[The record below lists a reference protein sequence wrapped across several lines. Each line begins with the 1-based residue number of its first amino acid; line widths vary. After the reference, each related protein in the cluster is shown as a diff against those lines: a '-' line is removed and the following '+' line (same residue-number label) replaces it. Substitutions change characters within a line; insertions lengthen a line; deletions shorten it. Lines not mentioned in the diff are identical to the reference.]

1 MRLSKLDAAARLGVS
16 PSTIDRMIRR
26 GELEAENEPHG
37 TRYKV
42 WVLFDGKSCDSSLD
56 QSHDEVVSNHVPSVD
71 PPPDLSDP
79 RHDESSLGKLTGLR
93 ERVKYAEERA
103 QSLEEL
109 ADYHKQLLAD
119 SEWRFQEV
127 LQQLKQSQDN
137 MATLMRALP
146 APAAEP
152 ILEEPEQVAVPP
164 VPEAPP
170 RRWRWWPLGKN

>member
-42 WVLFDGKSCDSSLD
+42 WVLFADESDGESPGKSP
-56 QSHDEVVSNHVPSVD
+56 DEILSANGQ
-71 PPPDLSDP
+71 PPDSPDDP
-79 RHDESSLGKLTGLR
+79 SITHPDESDHGELAGLW
-93 ERVKYAEERA
+93 ERVKYAEGRA
-103 QSLEEL
+103 KNLEEL

-127 LQQLKQSQDN
+127 L
-137 MATLMRALP
+137 
-146 APAAEP
+146 
-152 ILEEPEQVAVPP
+152 
-164 VPEAPP
+164 
-170 RRWRWWPLGKN
+170 

>member
-26 GELEAENEPHG
+26 GELKADNEPHG

-42 WVLFDGKSCDSSLD
+42 WVLFDDESDDESPD
-56 QSHDEVVSNHVPSVD
+56 QSSEGAVSNHAQSTDLPG
-71 PPPDLSDP
+71 DLSNP
-79 RHDESSLGKLTGLR
+79 HPDESGLEELTSLR
-93 ERVKYAEERA
+93 ERAKYAEERA

-146 APAAEP
+146 APASEP
-152 ILEEPEQVAVPP
+152 VLTGQVGEESVPQ
-164 VPEAPP
+164 EENRQ
-170 RRWRWWPLGKN
+170 RRRWWPFGRN